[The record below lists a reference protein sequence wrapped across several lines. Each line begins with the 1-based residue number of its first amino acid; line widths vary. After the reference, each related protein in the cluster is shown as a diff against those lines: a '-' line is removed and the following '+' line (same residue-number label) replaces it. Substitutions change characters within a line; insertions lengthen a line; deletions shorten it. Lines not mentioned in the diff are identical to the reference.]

1 VTLRSRPITI
11 EPNATRTGRHA
22 PTAMTLQEHTVRAF
36 DTDIAGM
43 RRAVVEM
50 GGLAARQFVRA
61 VDAVATGDAG
71 LTAQVMS
78 DERVLNALHVQVD
91 ELCNRIIA
99 LRQPIAIDL
108 REVIGVIHTINDL
121 ERVGDEAK
129 KIALK
134 GRSID
139 PDAFGE
145 QIGRIRGMAD
155 KAGSMRGRAI
165 DAFIRHDTRVAQQLG
180 ACDDEVDALRDQL
193 IGELMQRMI
202 DEPAHV
208 AQALDLILVVQ
219 AVERIADHAESVAE
233 YIVNVVEGVD
243 MRHGNLPA

>member
-1 VTLRSRPITI
+1 
-11 EPNATRTGRHA
+11 
-22 PTAMTLQEHTVRAF
+22 MTQQEHTVRAF

-50 GGLAARQFVRA
+50 GALAERQFRRSVHA
-61 VDAVATGDAG
+61 MITGDPG
-71 LTAQVMS
+71 LIAQVLA
-78 DERVLNALHVQVD
+78 DERVVNGLHVQVD

-99 LRQPIAIDL
+99 LRQPIAVDL

-134 GRSID
+134 GRAIEPGALQD
-139 PDAFGE
+139 LH
-145 QIGRIRGMAD
+145 GRVRGMAD
-155 KAGSMRGRAI
+155 QAADMLNRAI
-165 DAFIRHDTRVAQQLG
+165 DAFVRHDARVAAELG
-180 ACDDEVDALRDQL
+180 ACDDAVDDLRD
-193 IGELMQRMI
+193 ELVETLVARMGR
-202 DEPAHV
+202 EPHRV

-219 AVERIADHAESVAE
+219 SIERVADHAESVAE
-233 YIVNVVEGVD
+233 YVVNVVQGVD